1 MKKLLSLLMLSI
13 IMMTS
18 CENTDQFDS
27 DLRYAYLEATATYG
41 ISGLVTSLISETW
54 QKAIFENKTPSG
66 RYCSDF
72 NKALEELMDTMRV
85 HNTLEQIHT
94 LKDQMQRA
102 TSKLN
107 DPPSSRQKCYDDF
120 VSIVSDIN
128 ALTRLATSPNGSLS
142 SYRASVNETTENIS
156 KKIDDFNIKYSN
168 YLGTKE

>member
-1 MKKLLSLLMLSI
+1 MKKIMSLLMLSI

-18 CENTDQFDS
+18 CENTDQFDG

-41 ISGLVTSLISETW
+41 VSGLVTSLISETW

-66 RYCSDF
+66 RYCNDF
-72 NKALEELMDTMRV
+72 NKALEELMDTLRAN
-85 HNTLEQIHT
+85 NTLEQIHT
-94 LKDQMQRA
+94 LKEQMQRA

-120 VSIVSDIN
+120 VAIVSDIN

-142 SYRASVNETTENIS
+142 SFRANVNETTENIS
-156 KKIDDFNIKYSN
+156 KKMDDFNIKYAS